1 MTKTRS
7 GKDRAGEVEKAPNE
21 YAELLLSWMRAQ
33 KSSEAMIKVAN
44 ANMDIINVLKRLEPV
59 RVTHMRNLIKLRQKQ
74 EGKADG

>member
-21 YAELLLSWMRAQ
+21 YAELLLSWLRVQ
-33 KSSEAMIKVAN
+33 KSSEDMIKVAN
-44 ANMDIINVLKRLEPV
+44 ANMDIIDVLKRLEPA
-59 RVTHMRNLIKLRQKQ
+59 RVTHMRNLIRLKQKQ

>member
-7 GKDRAGEVEKAPNE
+7 GKDRSGEVEKAPNE

-33 KSSEAMIKVAN
+33 KTSADMIKVAN
-44 ANMDIINVLKRLEPV
+44 ANMDIIDVLKRLEPV
-59 RVTHMRNLIKLRQKQ
+59 RVTQMRNLIKLRQKQ